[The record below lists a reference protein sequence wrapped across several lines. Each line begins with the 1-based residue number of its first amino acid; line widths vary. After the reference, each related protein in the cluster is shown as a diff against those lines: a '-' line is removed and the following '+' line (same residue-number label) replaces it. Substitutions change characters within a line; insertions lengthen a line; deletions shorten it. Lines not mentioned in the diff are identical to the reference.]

1 MKAELKKRFQCRD
14 CDMPYCDI
22 SCDDLT
28 DEAIDSIM
36 ELANQRV
43 IEELE
48 KQVDEYF
55 KQPTEIDLSKRL
67 KDRINELKQERL

>member
-1 MKAELKKRFQCRD
+1 MIEHTLGAIAELI
-14 CDMPYCDI
+14 YE
-22 SCDDLT
+22 
-28 DEAIDSIM
+28 DEIKEAETLLEDYT
-36 ELANQRV
+36 NQRV

-67 KDRINELKQERL
+67 KDRIQELKQER

>member
-48 KQVDEYF
+48 NQ
-55 KQPTEIDLSKRL
+55 LSEGNDYAYNL
-67 KDRINELKQERL
+67 EERIKELKQER